1 MASRNSA
8 TPTPFASSTAR
19 ASISPG
25 FSAQRPSAHSGA
37 VPRDSLTFGQ
47 ASQLQGNAPPL
58 LLGVIGDLA
67 STLEHESRAPG
78 PLPEGRRAS
87 LVAALKSG
95 IRGIGRPMS
104 EHERLLAEA
113 ASIQQRYDTFTL
125 QLRQARATSWAG
137 SGPGSGSGRGI
148 DDTLKLYDALL
159 NRSSCL
165 AQMAELRLRCTQ
177 ADMPEDQLPMLHIDL
192 EHRTDL
198 QRGRMLN

>member
-8 TPTPFASSTAR
+8 TSTPFTSSTAR

-25 FSAQRPSAHSGA
+25 FSAQRPSGHSGA

-47 ASQLQGNAPPL
+47 APQLQGNAPPL
-58 LLGVIGDLA
+58 LLEVIGDLA
-67 STLEHESRAPG
+67 STLDHESRALG

-95 IRGIGRPMS
+95 IRGIGRRMS
-104 EHERLLAEA
+104 EHERLLADA
-113 ASIQQRYDTFTL
+113 ATIQQRYDASTR
-125 QLRQARATSWAG
+125 QLREARAALRA
-137 SGPGSGSGRGI
+137 GSGSGRGI

-159 NRSSCL
+159 NRSSCM
-165 AQMAELRLRCTQ
+165 ARMAELRLRCTQ
-177 ADMPEDQLPMLHIDL
+177 ADMPEDELPILHIDL

-198 QRGRMLN
+198 QSGRMLN